1 MYVRVCMHIHRYS
14 CIFACMCKM
23 NHYVKF
29 ITLLWCQ
36 TKSFAL
42 HVPFSSFVGQL
53 FPTWTRQQV
62 RWGHS
67 IVYLPSLRFNH
78 IYNLWSGSYPPKTSL
93 GGTGEQWEDTNQ
105 VNKPPREAVMTCRWR
120 SCRNCFLF
128 SANPTCGV
136 IVRCVFHRG
145 ITVMGDV
152 LMMSSCSL
160 QRKDQ

>member
-1 MYVRVCMHIHRYS
+1 MYVRVSMHMHRYS
-14 CIFACMCKM
+14 CIFEWMCKM

-29 ITLLWCQ
+29 ITFLWYQ

-62 RWGHS
+62 RWGNS

-78 IYNLWSGSYPPKTSL
+78 IYSLWSSSCPPKMGL
-93 GGTGEQWEDTNQ
+93 GGTGTGEQWGDTNQ
-105 VNKPPREAVMTCRWR
+105 VNKPPREAVMTRRWR
-120 SCRNCFLF
+120 FRRNCFLF

-136 IVRCVFHRG
+136 IVRCVLWE
-145 ITVMGDV
+145 MC
-152 LMMSSCSL
+152 L
-160 QRKDQ
+160 